1 MTPQETIK
9 HCLHGYH
16 QATRESNDLN
26 GHLYERRYHY
36 GRAKAF
42 LEVLE
47 AVAIAAGITASQ
59 VEKIQEQVIR
69 ERHESGAD
77 R

>member
-9 HCLHGYH
+9 YCLHGYH
-16 QATRESNDLN
+16 QDFRQANLTD
-26 GHLYERRYHY
+26 HPYDKRYYY
-36 GRAKAF
+36 GRSRAF
-42 LEVLE
+42 LEVLGT
-47 AVAIAAGITASQ
+47 VARCAGMDEGE
-59 VEKIQEQVIR
+59 VLKIQKQVIK

>member
-1 MTPQETIK
+1 MTPEQTIK
-9 HCLHGYH
+9 YCLHEYH
-16 QATRESNDLN
+16 QDTREANNLN
-26 GHLYERRYHY
+26 GHLYDRRYHY
-36 GRAKAF
+36 GRARAF

-47 AVAIAAGITASQ
+47 AVATAAGMDEER
-59 VEKIQEQVIR
+59 VLKIQRQVIK

>member
-9 HCLHGYH
+9 YCLHGYH

-26 GHLYERRYHY
+26 GHLYDRRYHY
-36 GRAKAF
+36 GRARAF

-47 AVAIAAGITASQ
+47 AVASAAGITEEQ
-59 VEKIQEQVIR
+59 IHKNQRQVIK